1 MTNPVQ
7 EVWDPDEWMSG
18 GQKTRAAKFGAVNEG
33 QSPVPGSVEGG
44 VVISKKMIQQTV
56 YNPADQTL
64 HGKPK
69 FYDSGKPMLQ
79 MVIRVQTNQRLDE
92 DDDGIRAIY
101 VKGQMKAVVQ
111 KALADVGAPNV
122 EIGGEL
128 KVRFV
133 EQVFE
138 KGFKKNIFEAKFTRP
153 AVVAADQWM
162 DSPTPASAPPSGPA
176 PATANLSTLNRVRAQ
191 NPQHQASLR
200 NGFDNEEPPF

>member
-128 KVRFV
+128 KIRFV

-162 DSPTPASAPPSGPA
+162 DSPAPSSAPPAGPA
-176 PATANLSTLNRVRAQ
+176 PATANQSTLARMREQ

-200 NGFDNEEPPF
+200 NNYDEEPPF